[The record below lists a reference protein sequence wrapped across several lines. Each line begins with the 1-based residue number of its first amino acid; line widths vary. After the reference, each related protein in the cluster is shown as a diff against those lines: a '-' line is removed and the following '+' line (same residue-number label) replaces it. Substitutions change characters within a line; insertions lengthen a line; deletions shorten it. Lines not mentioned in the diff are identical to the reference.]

1 MSLDVHAMGVQV
13 ADCVLNLL
21 ASGTVRSYTA
31 PLPRLVARGT
41 TTTAPAATTAEAQ
54 VTRGPILRGTPAG
67 GWVGA

>member
-41 TTTAPAATTAEAQ
+41 TTTAPTTD
-54 VTRGPILRGTPAG
+54 G
-67 GWVGA
+67 